1 MRFAHIVSA
10 MAALTAFGTLGVVP
24 AQAAPD
30 SSTVTA
36 WQHAGV
42 WSAPTN
48 ESTQVSQVN
57 AGYTYTGLCWTTGK
71 KQTFYN
77 PPVTTDHWVR
87 LALNSGGTGYV
98 WGGALKGNENGNVPN
113 HC

>member
-1 MRFAHIVSA
+1 MRFAHVVA
-10 MAALTAFGTLGVVP
+10 AAAALTALSTFTAGP
-24 AQAAPD
+24 AHA
-30 SSTVTA
+30 STTVTA

-48 ESTQVSQVN
+48 ESTSVSQVN
-57 AGYTYTGLCWTTGK
+57 PGFTYTGLCWLTGK
-71 KQTFYN
+71 RQTFYN

-87 LALNSGGTGYV
+87 LALNSGGVGYV
-98 WGGALKGNENGNVPN
+98 WGGALKGDENGNVPN